1 MSKTFST
8 LLCGT
13 ILAAGAAS
21 AQTNL
26 RIQTHQPAESVWG
39 QLIGEFVQQVEAMS
53 DGDLTIEMFYSSPV
67 VATAE
72 TFTAAA
78 NGILD
83 CDMTNGSYQTGLNP
97 AFQFVADPM
106 GGYDTPLQFLAWINY
121 GGGEEAIQNLYQANG
136 MHFVGAYTGGQ
147 ESMNSTEPLAGVD
160 DLKGWKFRS
169 PPGMESEIFAEL
181 GSSPIVMDF
190 TEIFTAL
197 ETGIIDGADASTLAN
212 NVGMGIYDVAT
223 HATYPG
229 FHSMSADHLACS
241 TAVWDSLSD
250 ANKAIL
256 ETAMDSIALKLM
268 LNMLVANGEAA
279 VSLPDQGVT
288 LHDWSQEDRQTFR
301 KAAVGRW
308 QEWADRTPETAEL
321 VESHLA
327 FQKRIGLGVESEGSG
342 DGAEASDSGSDA
354 SEGGSTSQ

>member
-1 MSKTFST
+1 MSKTFAT

-13 ILAAGAAS
+13 ILAAGAAG

-26 RIQTHQPAESVWG
+26 RMQTHQSPESVWG
-39 QLIGEFVQQVEAMS
+39 DLIGEFVENVETMS
-53 DGDLTIEMFYSSPV
+53 GGDLTIEMFYSSPV

-78 NGILD
+78 QGILD

-106 GGYDTPLQFLAWINY
+106 GGYDTPLQFLAWIDY
-121 GGGEEAIQNLYQANG
+121 GGGEEAIQNLYEANG
-136 MHFVGAYTGGQ
+136 MHFIGAYTGGQ
-147 ESMNSTEPLAGVD
+147 ESMNSTAPLEGLD
-160 DLKGWKFRS
+160 DLEGWKFRS

-181 GSSPIVMDF
+181 GATPIVMDF

-212 NVGMGIYDVAT
+212 NVGLGIYDVAT

-241 TAVWDSLSD
+241 TAVWDELSD

-256 ETAMDSIALKLM
+256 ETAMDQISLKLM
-268 LNMLVANGEAA
+268 LSTLVANGEAS
-279 VSLPDQGVT
+279 VQLPEQGVT
-288 LHDWSQEDRQTFR
+288 LHDWSDEDRAAFR
-301 KAAVGRW
+301 AAAVKRW
-308 QEWADRTPETAEL
+308 DAWAERTPETAEL
-321 VESHLA
+321 VESHKA
-327 FQKRIGLGVESEGSG
+327 FQQRIGLGVES
-342 DGAEASDSGSDA
+342 SDESGSEANSDTEA
-354 SEGGSTSQ
+354 Q